1 MAGALIAAAAGAID
15 GAGRGWAGWQEVANF
30 DHAVEPAYVVAW
42 TSAAVIGRVLDRGH
56 SVVASPADA
65 YYLDMAVDKGWSTP
79 GASWAGTTPMTT
91 TCDFALSDP
100 GTTDGRLIGGQAA
113 IWGEHVDSL
122 EVLDELLFP
131 RLDAVAEATWTDDTT
146 GRADDISSRSGAHP
160 TVLRQASLT
169 SKAADR

>member
-1 MAGALIAAAAGAID
+1 
-15 GAGRGWAGWQEVANF
+15 
-30 DHAVEPAYVVAW
+30 
-42 TSAAVIGRVLDRGH
+42 
-56 SVVASPADA
+56 
-65 YYLDMAVDKGWSTP
+65 
-79 GASWAGTTPMTT
+79 MTT

-100 GTTDGRLIGGQAA
+100 GSTDGRLIGGQAA

-131 RLDAVAEATWTDDTT
+131 RLDAVAEATWTGDTT